1 MSEMEFNQKY
11 PKARPTV
18 ASEEQRYNMNV
29 NDFFRYEKEMREQ
42 ESSLDKLQDYM
53 KALGGSKVGYQR
65 MAESFTNFIKTFAAA
80 ENITPE
86 ALAQGLAEGKFQGLI
101 GRFRVETVG
110 PGVMTEFDAQRII
123 MALGSE
129 PGAMQNKFRAAAIL
143 RDIFESKEKLYQDSA
158 KRYNL
163 GAKTGE
169 FPGYE
174 PVGS

>member
-1 MSEMEFNQKY
+1 
-11 PKARPTV
+11 
-18 ASEEQRYNMNV
+18 MNV
-29 NDFFRYEKEMREQ
+29 NDFFKYEKEMREQ

-174 PVGS
+174 PVRS